1 MTRDPRLKQG
11 TKPGGEWRKKVHPYF
26 VEMMEQYKQIE
37 PLGRSRWKEDR
48 DRAQQQWARSPHEE
62 LRKKAQEVG
71 DEFRRSGK
79 VLHDFAGKILDL
91 DPSTVQ
97 EPSDEQFMLC
107 WLSWFKYGKTW
118 RRLNS
123 ERNAGNWEAS
133 QQILAI
139 LGDYEKWTFGRLDP
153 NDMRFKMDRPHF
165 TLMASGLDFGLETFT
180 ANELADCFDAL
191 CTCGVEQHDPE
202 NLRKLRARILRSLEE
217 LNSQT
222 SLEPNDKI
230 L

>member
-1 MTRDPRLKQG
+1 MTRKPRLQQG
-11 TKPGGEWRKKVHPYF
+11 PKPAGEWREKVHVF
-26 VEMMEQYKQIE
+26 FIKMMEQYKQIE
-37 PLGRSRWKEDR
+37 PLGRSPWKEER
-48 DRAQQQWARSPHEE
+48 ERAQQWARGPHEE
-62 LRKKAQEVG
+62 LRKKTREVG

-79 VLHDFAGKILDL
+79 VLHNIAGKVLDL
-91 DPSTVQ
+91 DDSAVQ

-118 RRLNS
+118 RQLQN

-133 QQILAI
+133 QQILKVI
-139 LGDYEKWTFGRLDP
+139 EDYEKWKFGKLDP

-165 TLMASGLDFGLETFT
+165 LLMASGLDFGLDTLT

-191 CTCGVEQHDPE
+191 CACGVEPHDPE

-217 LNSQT
+217 LNSKT
-222 SLEPNDKI
+222 APGS
-230 L
+230 